1 MRTTADCKSPA
12 ILPVST
18 RAECNDAA
26 LDPDSATQKPKRLSL
41 SQLPENAIVDDDE
54 TITPPAPRVAA
65 PSAFHS
71 SGRATIEV
79 HGPRQPQRVVGFDI
93 PENSDTDPKIPRS
106 RSSTKAINETP
117 SLPRERL
124 AAVWQG
130 WREEPF
136 RAFSLAELS
145 AGIGQKPLTESE
157 AQLSVRS
164 PGSGPQQGNSGERQP
179 ASSLMK
185 QAESGCS
192 TTEGWVS
199 HLASLSWKWLAAP
212 KHSHLLDNYP
222 APEPFKIQWRRPN
235 VAVTVN
241 QAQPP
246 PKWNDLLMPRCREG
260 L

>member
-1 MRTTADCKSPA
+1 M
-12 ILPVST
+12 
-18 RAECNDAA
+18 
-26 LDPDSATQKPKRLSL
+26 
-41 SQLPENAIVDDDE
+41 
-54 TITPPAPRVAA
+54 
-65 PSAFHS
+65 
-71 SGRATIEV
+71 
-79 HGPRQPQRVVGFDI
+79 
-93 PENSDTDPKIPRS
+93 
-106 RSSTKAINETP
+106 
-117 SLPRERL
+117 
-124 AAVWQG
+124 
-130 WREEPF
+130 
-136 RAFSLAELS
+136 
-145 AGIGQKPLTESE
+145 
-157 AQLSVRS
+157 RS

-179 ASSLMK
+179 ASSPMK

-212 KHSHLLDNYP
+212 KHSRLLDNYP

>member
-1 MRTTADCKSPA
+1 MSDWR
-12 ILPVST
+12 
-18 RAECNDAA
+18 
-26 LDPDSATQKPKRLSL
+26 
-41 SQLPENAIVDDDE
+41 
-54 TITPPAPRVAA
+54 
-65 PSAFHS
+65 PS
-71 SGRATIEV
+71 GKV
-79 HGPRQPQRVVGFDI
+79 GQR
-93 PENSDTDPKIPRS
+93 N
-106 RSSTKAINETP
+106 P
-117 SLPRERL
+117 S
-124 AAVWQG
+124 AVWQLLFSFSLPLFLY
-130 WREEPF
+130 RSRLCFLSNVCAEFPHII
-136 RAFSLAELS
+136 AFSLAELS

-179 ASSLMK
+179 ASSPMK

-212 KHSHLLDNYP
+212 KHNHLLDNYP